1 MGDVISVAIVGRDDD
16 AASVLYLGL
25 KSFPADKVVLIATP
39 EHEPACK
46 AMEKELQRFHTPV
59 DLRRINSY
67 SFEEIFRALAEIREV
82 YAGKRIIV
90 NVDTDYRASCIAL
103 SASFVNGVQAIG
115 VVDDA
120 VIAYPVMKFSYYN
133 ALSDRK
139 LLLAKIVA
147 ERGRT
152 DSLEELSRKSGM
164 SLPLVVYHV
173 RGSKSKPG
181 LEQLGLVETHRE
193 KGRLAVEITPLGKL
207 IIAGYVS
214 TPDPRDKKAKA
225 TA

>member
-103 SASFVNGVQAIG
+103 SASLMKYESAEAITITIRMMKIQTSSLTWTSCAG
-115 VVDDA
+115 TA
-120 VIAYPVMKFSYYN
+120 SRMNVISATPV
-133 ALSDRK
+133 
-139 LLLAKIVA
+139 
-147 ERGRT
+147 
-152 DSLEELSRKSGM
+152 
-164 SLPLVVYHV
+164 
-173 RGSKSKPG
+173 
-181 LEQLGLVETHRE
+181 
-193 KGRLAVEITPLGKL
+193 TP
-207 IIAGYVS
+207 
-214 TPDPRDKKAKA
+214 
-225 TA
+225 